1 MAPKQNGA
9 DTVDQLISLG
19 GVAMDSW
26 ADKYNK
32 ELDAESYLASEMAY
46 KDAEQNFRKA
56 VERDPSLLDLE
67 PDELSKQAADF
78 LDTSRIH
85 NPDYATRLKRTW
97 GAQSRQQALQ
107 MRESKRYEDKKGI
120 YKDYVLRSIPELQ
133 QTFNHSPE
141 DADFALGSL
150 KQLALSDGLSEQD
163 FLELVADVQAMPEI
177 TDNDFQA
184 TVLADLVLDR
194 KDSQGRLIGGDELQ
208 QRMKAARQR
217 TLDLNTKQKQEAK
230 LAFIHDWE
238 TQVIPA
244 VLSGQMAEPGY
255 DYFGGVIEK
264 GVITGS
270 EADSLLDM
278 INSERVKAGG
288 DTAKHYLL
296 NAFLEGT
303 LNKELPVAAQQWE
316 RGEGTL
322 KGDTLRLAYNHF
334 LRQGDVGMKTF
345 FNALKK
351 NGERYKPLD
360 QVFSGGFAAF
370 DEKVSDPK
378 ELAPITKQML
388 QVLPMAMDTGYVG
401 MLPDDTRRKVMA
413 FNEHQLLD
421 ETPLQA
427 LQRINSTDL
436 TQPPPK
442 VMWSKEPVASRDE
455 FLSKKFGEGWFSWTK
470 DLDTDFNSKPVIGLI
485 EREASYLMQMGVSQ
499 DRALEMAY
507 NKVEDEFTQVGGVA
521 IRKDEVIRFQQETGR
536 TPEAAFQFLRESYAE
551 QMRGDGEEVEPED
564 IALFY
569 NPTDNNLLA
578 INRKTAMIARP
589 LIANNAP
596 IANLYDFG
604 RPEVAALMDEHEYT
618 QALAEHDAGDT
629 GRRAAKAFNESF
641 VKPTKAVAGAIG
653 GVVKPVINTVKGGI
667 KKSGLSHSI
676 AAKQAEIESDI
687 RMNVDAAVVERK
699 RRELE
704 QLKQQL
710 KET

>member
-1 MAPKQNGA
+1 
-9 DTVDQLISLG
+9 
-19 GVAMDSW
+19 
-26 ADKYNK
+26 
-32 ELDAESYLASEMAY
+32 
-46 KDAEQNFRKA
+46 
-56 VERDPSLLDLE
+56 
-67 PDELSKQAADF
+67 
-78 LDTSRIH
+78 
-85 NPDYATRLKRTW
+85 
-97 GAQSRQQALQ
+97 
-107 MRESKRYEDKKGI
+107 MRESKLHEDKKGI
-120 YKDYVLRSIPELQ
+120 FKDYVLRSIPELQ
-133 QTFNHSPE
+133 QTFNESPD

-150 KQLALSDGLSEQD
+150 RQLAISDGLSEQE
-163 FLELVADVQAMPEI
+163 FLEIVADVQAMPEI
-177 TDNDFQA
+177 TDSDFQA

-194 KDSQGRLIGGDELQ
+194 KDSQGRLIGGDALQ

-278 INSERVKAGG
+278 INSERLKAGG

-303 LNKELPVAAQQWE
+303 LNKELPIAAQRWE
-316 RGEGTL
+316 KSEGTL
-322 KGDTLRLAYNHF
+322 KAGTLRLAYNHF
-334 LRQGDVGMKTF
+334 LRQGDVGMRTF

-351 NGERYKPLD
+351 NGERYSPLD

-370 DEKVSDPK
+370 DEKIGDPQ

-388 QVLPMAMDTGYVG
+388 QVLPMAMETGYVG
-401 MLPDDTRRKVMA
+401 MLPDDTKRKVIA

-427 LQRINSTDL
+427 LQRISSTDL
-436 TQPPPK
+436 TQKQPS
-442 VMWSKEPVASRDE
+442 VTWDRETIANRDE
-455 FLSKKFGEGWFSWTK
+455 FLNKKFGEGWFNWTR
-470 DLDTDFNSKPVIGLI
+470 DLDTDFNTKPVIGLI

-499 DRALEMAY
+499 DRALEIAY

-521 IRKDEVIRFQQETGR
+521 IRKDEVIRFQQETGK
-536 TPEAAFQFLRESYAE
+536 TPEQAFQFLRESYVK
-551 QMRGDGEEVEPED
+551 QMRGDGVDVEPED

-569 NPTDNNLLA
+569 NPINNDLLA
-578 INRKTAMIARP
+578 INRKTAMIVRP
-589 LIANNAP
+589 PIANNAP

-604 RPEVAALMDEHEYT
+604 RPEVSALMDEYEYT

-641 VKPTKAVAGAIG
+641 VKPAQAVVGAIG
-653 GVVKPVINTVKGGI
+653 GVVKPVADTVKSGI
-667 KKSGLSHSI
+667 KRLGLEHSI
-676 AAKQAEIESDI
+676 AAKKADI
-687 RMNVDAAVVERK
+687 SRNIRLNVDEAVIVRQREEV
-699 RRELE
+699 RELE
-704 QLKQQL
+704 QQL
-710 KET
+710 ANLQEG